1 VQEFTELAKQS
12 AWSAWF
18 LENHDHSRVAT
29 RYAAAPE
36 SGQRR
41 ARTAAMLICTLR
53 GTPFL
58 YYGQEL
64 GLPDAHIPP
73 DRVVDVDG
81 RDPERSPMPWRRPSL
96 AGPGAGF
103 TTAEPWLPVVTGAE
117 SLCVESQQQD
127 PGSTLAFVR
136 KLTHLRSREPTLQS
150 GTLRLSD
157 AAADVF
163 CYERELDRRF
173 LIALNFSSHRVP
185 LALGDDAPA
194 SAFLELSTHSG
205 REHGAVDLQ
214 DLVLEPDEGLI
225 LRLSEGREDRS

>member
-1 VQEFTELAKQS
+1 
-12 AWSAWF
+12 
-18 LENHDHSRVAT
+18 
-29 RYAAAPE
+29 
-36 SGQRR
+36 
-41 ARTAAMLICTLR
+41 
-53 GTPFL
+53 
-58 YYGQEL
+58 
-64 GLPDAHIPP
+64 
-73 DRVVDVDG
+73 
-81 RDPERSPMPWRRPSL
+81 MPWRRPSL

-150 GTLRLSD
+150 GSLRLFD

-185 LALGDDAPA
+185 LALGDDAPG
-194 SAFLELSTHSG
+194 SAFLELSTHPG

-225 LRLSEGREDRS
+225 LRLSEGREDRSKPNV